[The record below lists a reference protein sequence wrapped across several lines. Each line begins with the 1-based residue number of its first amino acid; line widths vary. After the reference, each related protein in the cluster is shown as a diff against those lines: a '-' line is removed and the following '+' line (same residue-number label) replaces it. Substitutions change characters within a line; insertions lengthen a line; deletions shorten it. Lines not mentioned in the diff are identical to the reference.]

1 MQYIEVDLLLIAVD
15 SSPGSPRMN
24 KCVHLARSDKFDGS
38 FCSQPHL

>member
-1 MQYIEVDLLLIAVD
+1 MQYIEVDLLRIAVD
-15 SSPGSPRMN
+15 SSPRMN